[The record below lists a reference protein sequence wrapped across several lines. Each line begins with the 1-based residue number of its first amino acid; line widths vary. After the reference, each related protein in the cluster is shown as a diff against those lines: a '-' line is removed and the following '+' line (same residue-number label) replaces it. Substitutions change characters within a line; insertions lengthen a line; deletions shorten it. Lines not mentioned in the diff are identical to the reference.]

1 MTDKKTTATAEQSP
15 IAEKPKGP
23 ITGAKLMH
31 IARGDVEYPAAQ
43 YKGDAPTKGSKLT
56 LKMDNGALY
65 SGIVQDATAA
75 EGEALVEFSG
85 GLTPVAP
92 K

>member
-1 MTDKKTTATAEQSP
+1 MTDKKTATAEQSP
-15 IAEKPKGP
+15 IAKGP
-23 ITGAKLMH
+23 ITGARITH
-31 IARGDVEYPAAQ
+31 ITRGDVEYPAARF
-43 YKGDAPTKGSKLT
+43 KGDAPAKGSKIT
-56 LKMDNGALY
+56 LKLDNGALY

-75 EGEALVEFSG
+75 DGEALVEFSG